1 MAYLAMAY
9 LVTAHWGKVA
19 YASLKPLGDWFANMN
34 DRTNQLTQ
42 WAQDLRTPKSL
53 WISGLFNPMA
63 FVTAVMQITARA
75 KAFPLDQV

>member
-1 MAYLAMAY
+1 
-9 LVTAHWGKVA
+9 
-19 YASLKPLGDWFANMN
+19 MN